1 MRRCFGVF
9 IPQIPNGMEV
19 LLMRHL
25 FVINPTAGKHTDP
38 QELIRQIG
46 TIMEHRSETY
56 EVHITQ
62 FPRHGEELI
71 RTAAKESDEPMR
83 VYVFGGDGTLN
94 EAVNAAAG
102 YDHVAITVC
111 PTGSGNDFLKIF
123 GDTKELFHDIQAL
136 VEGDEAVFDLIECNG
151 RYSINLASVGL
162 DARVGVGMTD
172 FKHLPLVS
180 GKAAYNLSLVYNVLR
195 SIKDHLII
203 ELDGETLEGD
213 FALVAVCNGRY
224 YGGGFCPVPQA
235 MPDDNMLYF
244 VTVNAVS
251 RLKIAALVS
260 KYAAGEGDQYPD
272 LIHISRGKEL
282 TIRGK
287 KPLIAQLDGEK
298 MVSEKLRFRLSPK
311 KIHFLYPK
319 NASWMPATAESK

>member
-1 MRRCFGVF
+1 
-9 IPQIPNGMEV
+9 
-19 LLMRHL
+19 MRHL

-38 QELIRQIG
+38 QELIHEIG
-46 TIMEHRSETY
+46 SIMESRPDTY

-62 FPRHGEELI
+62 FPHHGEELI
-71 RTAAKESDEPMR
+71 RDAAQKSDEPLR

-102 YDHVAITVC
+102 HDHVAITVC

-123 GDTKELFHDIQAL
+123 GDTQDQFEEIRNLIDGK
-136 VEGDEAVFDLIECNG
+136 EAVFDLIECNG
-151 RYSINLASVGL
+151 RYSINLSSVGL

-195 SIKDHLII
+195 SIKDHLVI
-203 ELDGETLEGD
+203 ELDGERLEGD
-213 FALVAVCNGRY
+213 FALVAICNGRY

-244 VTVNAVS
+244 VLVKAVS
-251 RLKIAALVS
+251 RFQIATLVS
-260 KYAAGEGDQYPD
+260 KYGAGLGDQYPD
-272 LIHISRGKEL
+272 LIRICRGREL
-282 TIRGK
+282 TIHSK
-287 KPLIAQLDGEK
+287 KPAIAQLDGEK
-298 MVSEKLRFRLSPK
+298 MVSNVLAFRLSPK
-311 KIHFLYPK
+311 KIHFIYPK
-319 NASWMPATAESK
+319 SASWAPALV